1 MLQRIVLSL
10 MFLMISFNSLAAL
23 KVFACE
29 PEWAALVEELGGEH
43 LDVFSATSALQDP
56 HLIQPRPSLLA
67 KARQA
72 DLLICTGASLEEGWL
87 PLLLRQ
93 VGNAAIQIGEPGYF
107 MATDYVHLLEKP
119 SRVDPSQGD
128 VHVQGNPHIQT
139 DPRNIGLV
147 AKALNSRLQELDQ
160 EHAQFYQ
167 KRFDDFDK
175 RWQASIHNWLVRAKS
190 LKDMPIV
197 VSHNN
202 WIYLEKFLGLKR
214 IATLEPRPGIPA
226 SSAYLAKVLEQIENE
241 NVAMILNAAYQ
252 NPQAAN
258 WLSKRSDIPVVTLP
272 FTVGGNADADNLFE
286 LYDNTITL
294 LLKGRTHE

>member
-147 AKALNSRLQELDQ
+147 AKALNRRLQELDQ

-175 RWQASIHNWLVRAKS
+175 RWQASIHNWRARAKS

-202 WIYLEKFLGLKR
+202 WIDSEKFLGLKR